1 MEEGERAPLLPK
13 HESDQNV
20 RHITENHI
28 QPEDQ
33 KCSTNEQADQH
44 NNELCHSVIVH
55 RKDEVVI
62 ALTGSTE
69 EGGGKSLDVGEP
81 GRVEEEGRG
90 FFGGPDYV
98 EEMENGQL
106 EVGSG
111 NVEDDCEAPRWLA
124 LAAGGVP
131 MVGISFIIVTTST
144 IIIIASTIVIIVM
157 PTHLHPF

>member
-1 MEEGERAPLLPK
+1 MEEGERAPLLPR

-20 RHITENHI
+20 RHITENLT

-33 KCSTNEQADQH
+33 KCSTNEHCKQADQH
-44 NNELCHSVIVH
+44 NNELNHSVIVH

-69 EGGGKSLDVGEP
+69 EGDVGEP
-81 GRVEEEGRG
+81 EHVEEEGRG

-98 EEMENGQL
+98 EDMESGHL

-124 LAAGGVP
+124 LVAGGVP
-131 MVGISFIIVTTST
+131 MVGISFIIIIAS
-144 IIIIASTIVIIVM
+144 IIIIIM

>member
-1 MEEGERAPLLPK
+1 M
-13 HESDQNV
+13 
-20 RHITENHI
+20 
-28 QPEDQ
+28 
-33 KCSTNEQADQH
+33 
-44 NNELCHSVIVH
+44 IVH

-69 EGGGKSLDVGEP
+69 EGGGKSLDV
-81 GRVEEEGRG
+81 EEEGRG

-98 EEMENGQL
+98 EDMGSGHL

-131 MVGISFIIVTTST
+131 MVGISFITITTPT
-144 IIIIASTIVIIVM
+144 IIIIASIVIIFM

>member
-1 MEEGERAPLLPK
+1 MEEGERAPLLPR

-20 RHITENHI
+20 RHITGNLI
-28 QPEDQ
+28 QSEDQ

-69 EGGGKSLDVGEP
+69 EGGGISLDVGEP
-81 GRVEEEGRG
+81 EHVGEEGRG
-90 FFGGPDYV
+90 SFGGPDYV
-98 EEMENGQL
+98 EDMGSGHL

-124 LAAGGVP
+124 LVAGGVP
-131 MVGISFIIVTTST
+131 MVGISFIIITTST
-144 IIIIASTIVIIVM
+144 IIIIASIIVIIY
-157 PTHLHPF
+157 LRPF

>member
-20 RHITENHI
+20 RHITENLI

-90 FFGGPDYV
+90 SFGGPDYV
-98 EEMENGQL
+98 EDMESGHL

-131 MVGISFIIVTTST
+131 MVGTST
-144 IIIIASTIVIIVM
+144 IIIIAFIVIIFM

>member
-1 MEEGERAPLLPK
+1 MEEGERAPLLPR

-20 RHITENHI
+20 RHITENLI

-33 KCSTNEQADQH
+33 KCSTNEHCKQADQH
-44 NNELCHSVIVH
+44 NNELNHSVIVH

-69 EGGGKSLDVGEP
+69 EGGGKSLDV
-81 GRVEEEGRG
+81 EEGRRG
-90 FFGGPDYV
+90 SFGGPDYV
-98 EEMENGQL
+98 EDMGSGHL

-124 LAAGGVP
+124 LVAGGVP

-144 IIIIASTIVIIVM
+144 IIIIASIIVIIY
-157 PTHLHPF
+157 LRPF

>member
-13 HESDQNV
+13 HKSDQNV
-20 RHITENHI
+20 RHITENLI

-44 NNELCHSVIVH
+44 NIELCHSVIVH

-69 EGGGKSLDVGEP
+69 EGGGKSLDV
-81 GRVEEEGRG
+81 EEEGRG
-90 FFGGPDYV
+90 SFDGPDYV
-98 EEMENGQL
+98 EDMGSGHL

-124 LAAGGVP
+124 LVAGGVP
-131 MVGISFIIVTTST
+131 MVGISFIIIIAS
-144 IIIIASTIVIIVM
+144 IIIIIIM

>member
-1 MEEGERAPLLPK
+1 MEEGERAPLLPR

-20 RHITENHI
+20 RHITENLI

-33 KCSTNEQADQH
+33 KCSTNEHCKQADQH
-44 NNELCHSVIVH
+44 NNELNHSVIVH

-69 EGGGKSLDVGEP
+69 EGGGISLDVGEP
-81 GRVEEEGRG
+81 EHVGEEGRG
-90 FFGGPDYV
+90 SFGGPDYV
-98 EEMENGQL
+98 EDMGSGHL

-124 LAAGGVP
+124 LVAGGVP
-131 MVGISFIIVTTST
+131 MVGTST
-144 IIIIASTIVIIVM
+144 IIIIAFIVIIFM

>member
-1 MEEGERAPLLPK
+1 MEEGERAPLLPR

-20 RHITENHI
+20 RHITGNLI
-28 QPEDQ
+28 QSEDQ
-33 KCSTNEQADQH
+33 KCSTNEQADEH

-69 EGGGKSLDVGEP
+69 EGGGKSLDV
-81 GRVEEEGRG
+81 EEEGRG
-90 FFGGPDYV
+90 SFGGPDYV
-98 EEMENGQL
+98 EDMGSGHL

-124 LAAGGVP
+124 LVAGGVP
-131 MVGISFIIVTTST
+131 MVGISFIIITTST
-144 IIIIASTIVIIVM
+144 IIIASIIIIIIM